1 MQLAMTQ
8 TVIIPYTP
16 RRITSQ
22 DITRLK
28 TSLTNLRPGLRVKA
42 FDLNYIPLW
51 LAKKFT
57 ADTVTVTLN
66 NDLRPDIFDF
76 IPGPQFFA
84 PERSKTQL
92 LKALIQAGLPVP
104 HSQPFNSNATPGQE
118 QFGPYIAIK
127 TTAPGTTRA
136 YGITVCK
143 TADFA
148 ALKPEIENLY
158 QSDIAKGYMPV
169 LQQYVPTGP
178 NPCHTRIT
186 TFLGSPIVCF
196 TTTAILP
203 FDPAKMSGIAQGEA
217 TSNFK
222 EERARQLVEDE
233 GFVALARK
241 VAAIFPETSVLS
253 IDMVRCADTRK
264 IYCLEAN
271 QGNLSV
277 LSAPICES
285 LRRDLGA
292 SEVLAQ
298 FSAYDTMASRIVEI
312 LDAGGSHSEMP
323 PIAQS
328 RNVTKGAEGSKA

>member
-1 MQLAMTQ
+1 MTQ
-8 TVIIPYTP
+8 TVIIPYAP

-28 TSLTNLRPGLRVKA
+28 TSLTDLRPGLRVKA
-42 FDLNYIPLW
+42 FDLDYIPLW
-51 LAKKFT
+51 LAENFT

-76 IPGPQFFA
+76 VPGPQFFA
-84 PERSKTQL
+84 PRRSKTQL

-104 HSQPFNSNATPGQE
+104 HSQPFSSNATPGQE

-136 YGITVCK
+136 HGITVCK

-148 ALKPEIENLY
+148 ALKPEIESLY
-158 QSDIAKGYMPV
+158 QHDIAEGYIPV

-178 NPCHTRIT
+178 NPCHTRVT
-186 TFLGSPIVCF
+186 TFLGSPVVCF
-196 TTTAILP
+196 TTTAMQP
-203 FDPAKMSGIAQGEA
+203 FAPEKMSGLAQGEA

-233 GFVALARK
+233 GFVDLARK
-241 VAAIFPETSVLS
+241 VAAIFPETPVLS
-253 IDMVRCADTRK
+253 IDMVRCVETRK

-277 LSAPICES
+277 LSAPICDR
-285 LRRDLGA
+285 LRHDLGA

-298 FSAYDTMASRIVEI
+298 FSAYDTMARRIVET
-312 LDAGGSHSEMP
+312 LDAVASP
-323 PIAQS
+323 
-328 RNVTKGAEGSKA
+328 SKR